1 MARKTPR
8 ERITCYRDQT
18 YGVLVRIDNKRAGC
32 KSRATR
38 ALKTWLVEQR
48 GWAGPDGLRVR
59 TTTHSESLT
68 HVVYRL
74 DRAWYYTAPPRPK
87 EER

>member
-1 MARKTPR
+1 MACKTSR
-8 ERITCYRDQT
+8 ERITCYCDRT
-18 YGVLVRIDNKRAGC
+18 YGVLVRIDNVKWAGC

-59 TTTHSESLT
+59 TTTLSESLT
-68 HVVYRL
+68 HVTYQL
-74 DRAWYYTAPPRPK
+74 DRAWYCTTD
-87 EER
+87 